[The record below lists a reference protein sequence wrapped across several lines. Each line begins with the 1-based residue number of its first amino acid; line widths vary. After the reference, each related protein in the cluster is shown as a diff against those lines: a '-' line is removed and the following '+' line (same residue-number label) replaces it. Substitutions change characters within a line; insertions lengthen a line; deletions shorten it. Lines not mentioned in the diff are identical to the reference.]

1 MQPWLAEAARAWS
14 SGTAWTDLPGDAL
27 AATLAGLSS
36 GRRILV
42 VVDEPDAAERLL
54 RALRFFLPDAGA
66 AQPFPADDVRPYDG
80 FSPSWDLPAL
90 RTRAILR
97 WSRGEDLVVVAPV
110 RALLQR
116 IPGAEERA
124 LAALELRPGDR
135 VDRRALTDRLT
146 EIGYLAGAVA
156 EEPGHFAVRG
166 DVVDVWVPG
175 AKAPRRIDLF
185 DDEVEQLRQI
195 DPRNGRTLRRL
206 QRVSVLPVREERLAP
221 DTIDRLQTEL
231 ARIVAA
237 TGRGATQRRR
247 VVEDLRAGVR
257 FSGVEDYLPAL
268 CATESALD
276 AMAGGDVVVVHPGSV
291 AASARAFVAAARRRW
306 EDLDVDERPL
316 VPPEERFVDPDA
328 LMTRLEA
335 ALAVQEVG
343 GTARGL
349 GFEPVEGLMVRGS
362 DLAPVAAKLRK
373 LADDGLAVGLVA
385 RDEKAAAMLEQLVE
399 PHGLPLVGR
408 ASWLDMR
415 PAEVS
420 LLIGDLPRGF
430 IGRKARLALVSSSA
444 LFGQRETEARRRAHA
459 LYEGSVT
466 SLSHLKDGDAVVHRL
481 HGVGRFRGLQRLE
494 LAGAAQDFVRVEYRG
509 GDLLYLP
516 ATSVEELSRF
526 SPAHADVEVKLDRL
540 GGATWARRKAG
551 VRDALL
557 EKAQQLL
564 MLQARRKLASRDPLP
579 EPGPLYQAFVARFPY
594 TETHDQARAIVDV
607 HDDLSGDAPMDRLIC
622 GDVGFGKTEV
632 AMRAAARVVEG
643 GRQVAVMCPTTVL
656 AFQHLLTFRE
666 RFEGLPVRVEM
677 LSRFSSA
684 AEARATLD
692 GLASGA
698 VDIVIGTHRLLGR
711 EVRPKAL
718 GLLVIDEEHRFG
730 VSHKDKLRAMRAD
743 VDVLSMSATPIPRT
757 LQVAL
762 SGARD
767 MSIIA
772 SPPEDRLEVR
782 TTVSR
787 LSRTRVR
794 DAILLEL
801 AREGQV
807 YFVHNRVESIQQTA
821 DRIAEW
827 VPEARCRVA
836 HGQMTGEQLE
846 RILLDFMEHKFD
858 VLVCTAIVESGVD
871 LPNVNTMLIDRADQF
886 GLAQLYQ
893 LRGRVGRSSTRGS
906 CILLT
911 PEELSRDARRRVQ
924 VLVEHTRLGSGFAVA
939 SADLELRGGGNL
951 LGDAQSGHIDDV
963 GFDTWVELLEEAVH
977 AARGD
982 VARAHL
988 DPVIQVPVGAF
999 IPETLVPDVGGRL
1012 GWYKRLSEA
1021 PTQRALDG
1029 AMAELE
1035 SEVGELPLEVVNLA
1049 GLAELRRVCR
1059 DLGLQRVE
1067 WLKVRALVELHP
1079 ASLVKEEH
1087 LRALAEEHPKRVEV
1101 KRDGIGPWTVSV
1113 RFTPKEGERPV
1124 RFLRWVLA
1132 RLEDKVRAPA
1142 A

>member
-1 MQPWLAEAARAWS
+1 
-14 SGTAWTDLPGDAL
+14 
-27 AATLAGLSS
+27 
-36 GRRILV
+36 
-42 VVDEPDAAERLL
+42 
-54 RALRFFLPDAGA
+54 
-66 AQPFPADDVRPYDG
+66 
-80 FSPSWDLPAL
+80 
-90 RTRAILR
+90 
-97 WSRGEDLVVVAPV
+97 
-110 RALLQR
+110 
-116 IPGAEERA
+116 
-124 LAALELRPGDR
+124 
-135 VDRRALTDRLT
+135 
-146 EIGYLAGAVA
+146 
-156 EEPGHFAVRG
+156 
-166 DVVDVWVPG
+166 
-175 AKAPRRIDLF
+175 
-185 DDEVEQLRQI
+185 
-195 DPRNGRTLRRL
+195 
-206 QRVSVLPVREERLAP
+206 
-221 DTIDRLQTEL
+221 
-231 ARIVAA
+231 
-237 TGRGATQRRR
+237 
-247 VVEDLRAGVR
+247 
-257 FSGVEDYLPAL
+257 
-268 CATESALD
+268 
-276 AMAGGDVVVVHPGSV
+276 
-291 AASARAFVAAARRRW
+291 
-306 EDLDVDERPL
+306 
-316 VPPEERFVDPDA
+316 
-328 LMTRLEA
+328 
-335 ALAVQEVG
+335 
-343 GTARGL
+343 
-349 GFEPVEGLMVRGS
+349 
-362 DLAPVAAKLRK
+362 
-373 LADDGLAVGLVA
+373 
-385 RDEKAAAMLEQLVE
+385 
-399 PHGLPLVGR
+399 
-408 ASWLDMR
+408 
-415 PAEVS
+415 
-420 LLIGDLPRGF
+420 
-430 IGRKARLALVSSSA
+430 
-444 LFGQRETEARRRAHA
+444 
-459 LYEGSVT
+459 
-466 SLSHLKDGDAVVHRL
+466 
-481 HGVGRFRGLQRLE
+481 
-494 LAGAAQDFVRVEYRG
+494 
-509 GDLLYLP
+509 
-516 ATSVEELSRF
+516 
-526 SPAHADVEVKLDRL
+526 
-540 GGATWARRKAG
+540 
-551 VRDALL
+551 
-557 EKAQQLL
+557 
-564 MLQARRKLASRDPLP
+564 
-579 EPGPLYQAFVARFPY
+579 
-594 TETHDQARAIVDV
+594 
-607 HDDLSGDAPMDRLIC
+607 
-622 GDVGFGKTEV
+622 
-632 AMRAAARVVEG
+632 
-643 GRQVAVMCPTTVL
+643 
-656 AFQHLLTFRE
+656 
-666 RFEGLPVRVEM
+666 
-677 LSRFSSA
+677 
-684 AEARATLD
+684 
-692 GLASGA
+692 
-698 VDIVIGTHRLLGR
+698 
-711 EVRPKAL
+711 
-718 GLLVIDEEHRFG
+718 
-730 VSHKDKLRAMRAD
+730 
-743 VDVLSMSATPIPRT
+743 VLSMSATPIPRT

-772 SPPEDRLEVR
+772 SPPEERLEVR

-1067 WLKVRALVELHP
+1067 WLKVRALIELHP